1 MYANK
6 ALSRAAGL
14 VAAAV
19 FAVAL
24 SIGAAQAATDFAGT
38 WMTTDTMGR
47 PMQIDLY
54 ANGNAR
60 AIRSGER
67 MTGRWASA
75 KKVAVINWTSG
86 WTTKIVKRGHKF
98 KKLAYQNSE
107 GKGRPVNK
115 ALAVKVR

>member
-14 VAAAV
+14 VVAAV

-24 SIGAAQAATDFAGT
+24 SIGTAQAGTDFTGK
-38 WMTTDTMGR
+38 WMTTDTMGH

-60 AIRSGER
+60 AIRPGER
-67 MTGRWASA
+67 LNGRWAA
-75 KKVAVINWTSG
+75 GKKFAVINWTSG
-86 WTTKIVKRGHKF
+86 WTTKIVKRGRKF
-98 KKLAYQNSE
+98 KKFAYSNSE
-107 GKGRPVNK
+107 AKGRPVNK
-115 ALAVKVR
+115 ALAVKVE

>member
-6 ALSRAAGL
+6 ALSRAAAP
-14 VAAAV
+14 VVAAV

-24 SIGAAQAATDFAGT
+24 SIGTAQAAPDFTGK
-38 WMTTDTMGR
+38 WMTTDTMGN

-60 AIRSGER
+60 AIRPGER
-67 MTGRWASA
+67 MTGRWAA
-75 KKVAVINWTSG
+75 GKKFAVINWTTG

-98 KKLAYQNSE
+98 KKLAYGKSE
-107 GKGRPVNK
+107 GKGRPINK
-115 ALAVKVR
+115 ALAVKVQ